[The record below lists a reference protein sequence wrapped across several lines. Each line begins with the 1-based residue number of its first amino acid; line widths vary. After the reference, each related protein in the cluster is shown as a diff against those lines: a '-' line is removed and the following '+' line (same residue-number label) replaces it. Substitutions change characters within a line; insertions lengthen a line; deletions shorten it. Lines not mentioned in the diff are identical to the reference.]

1 MNVSLS
7 IDDVI
12 KQLRVPLQVGN
23 LVVPFRETVRRLLAA
38 RPQQKRQLYGALR
51 DALQQRGTSALYMTA
66 VKGIVQGYKDNDKFD
81 DERQA
86 LARLLAGRPPASTE
100 PGVVTVLLGCT
111 QPFLGQ
117 PFGVAQ
123 TLWVRARPW
132 GGTIELER
140 EGSSGEDKDT
150 LYQGFRKGCEA
161 GLEHLLSRGLG
172 LLSGSILINNYT
184 AQGTLPALHVPGSG
198 HSLGLGA
205 AMATLSGALGVRI
218 PERTAFTGQVEIDG
232 SIRPVGQIDVKVSAA
247 VDVGITHVFLP
258 NGHGVTGANAVT
270 LHPCGVLR
278 DAVDG
283 VFTKEQ
289 IEAGIQKLRTVAGN
303 ITPHRRWRNVYTTS
317 SGRMLLSVVGKSD
330 PIGTLKNR
338 HGKPITEQDG
348 PILSAFRA
356 LRPRHVVLLYTALK
370 GDNNLLHNAT
380 ETRRFLEKEDES
392 CKVQI
397 VELDGVTDPTD
408 VANLWNVFSR
418 KVGEIVDSAQGNPVI
433 CTNVS
438 SGSPQMQIVW
448 HLLAERRILPGEL
461 LQVRESRF
469 VEDGTTRVR
478 PVVLPAVTTS
488 GTAAN
493 PTPPFR
499 PPIGS

>member
-1 MNVSLS
+1 MPLS
-7 IDDVI
+7 IDDFT
-12 KQLRVPLQVGN
+12 KQLQVPLQVGN
-23 LVVPFRETVRRLLAA
+23 LLIPFRETVGRLLATK
-38 RPQQKRQLYGALR
+38 PQQKRQLYGALC
-51 DALQQRGTSALYMTA
+51 DALQRRGTSALYVTA
-66 VKGIVQGYKDNDKFD
+66 VKQVIHSYKDNDKFD
-81 DERQA
+81 GERQA
-86 LARLLAGRPPASTE
+86 LARLLAGCPQAAHA
-100 PGVVTVLLGCT
+100 PGEVTVLLGCT

-123 TLWVRARPW
+123 TLRVRSRPW

-140 EGSSGEDKDT
+140 EGSSGENEDT

-161 GLEHLLSRGLG
+161 GLEHLLSRGLD

-184 AQGTLPALHVPGSG
+184 AQGTLPALHIPGSG

-205 AMATLSGALGVRI
+205 AIATLSGALGVPI

-232 SIRPVGQIDVKVSAA
+232 TIRSVGQIDVKVSAA

-258 NGHGVTGANAVT
+258 NGHGATGDNAVT
-270 LHPCGVLR
+270 LHPCGALR
-278 DAVDG
+278 EAVDG
-283 VFTKEQ
+283 VFTKGQ

-303 ITPHRRWRNVYTTS
+303 ITAHRRWREVYTTS

-380 ETRRFLEKEDES
+380 ETRRFLQKEDKY
-392 CKVQI
+392 CTVQL
-397 VELDGVTDPTD
+397 VELDGVSDPTD
-408 VANLWNVFSR
+408 VGNLWNVFSQ
-418 KVGEIVDSAQGNPVI
+418 KIGEIVDSAQEDSVI

-469 VEDGTTRVR
+469 VEEGTTRVR

-488 GTAAN
+488 GTAAS
-493 PTPPFR
+493 PTHRRSFR
-499 PPIGS
+499 R